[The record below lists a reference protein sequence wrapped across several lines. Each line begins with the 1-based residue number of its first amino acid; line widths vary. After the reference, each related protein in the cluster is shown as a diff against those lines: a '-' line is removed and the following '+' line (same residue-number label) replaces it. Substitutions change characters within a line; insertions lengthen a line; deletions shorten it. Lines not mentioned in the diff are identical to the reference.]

1 MANAK
6 AEELARDVVVGDV
19 AAQKIP
25 AGGVVTSCTDCGSP
39 CLLDAK
45 RVRELGQRPA
55 AVVVCSVCD
64 GKARLPGSAE
74 RQLAKVL
81 EASRQAGAPVGD
93 ELLRAIEQISMQV
106 APDEITTYYDFDPPS
121 AAHSCQASRKELP
134 DRWTWHWT
142 NDTGT
147 PVLLTL
153 RNRPEGEVPTQYMVL
168 HGDELKAEAPKL
180 PPVPPGFFAPKKR
193 PIRDNPQ
200 A

>member
-1 MANAK
+1 MAQEGK
-6 AEELARDVVVGDV
+6 ELARDVVVGDV
-19 AAQKIP
+19 AAQKVP
-25 AGGVVTSCTDCGSP
+25 PGGVVAKCSDCGSP
-39 CLLDAK
+39 CLLDAR

-64 GKARLPGSAE
+64 SKMRLPGSAE
-74 RQLAKVL
+74 KRLAKVL
-81 EASRQAGAPVGD
+81 EASRNAGAPVGD
-93 ELLRAIEQISMQV
+93 DLLRAIEEIAMAV
-106 APDEITTYYDFDPPS
+106 APDEITTYYDFDPPE
-121 AAHSCQASRKELP
+121 AAVSCQASKKELE
-134 DRWTWHWT
+134 DRYTWHWT

-180 PPVPPGFFAPKKR
+180 PPVPGFATALNKRR